1 MDVGE
6 SINVAMIFREK
17 WTCPFPHETDFP
29 PADNDLTGV
38 GTTLG
43 NRMEAGSGTATRADS
58 SHHTAGAVPYPAIT
72 PVNVDGADYDLT
84 LAAHH
89 LIPAQE
95 SLKDCDIL
103 DYIDKER
110 GVIKENLGYDVNGTQ
125 NGIWLPGPYAVDGWG
140 AMTLEQEDLPDTAKR
155 ASTRAKRAA
164 ALPGKL
170 SGEKFQGNYSM
181 GAMEQTKRQFHDRHV
196 DYSNFVRQYLEK
208 IHVNMLMVE
217 LQYCDK
223 CKNRGNEKLPPPL
236 SLVARLNGLSKKL
249 SGYLIWPPSSWVA
262 PLYTSGWSVLMRAAD
277 RPGN

>member
-6 SINVAMIFREK
+6 AITVAMIFREK
-17 WTCPFPHETDFP
+17 WTCPFPHESNIP
-29 PADNDLTGV
+29 AADNELEGV

-43 NRMEAGSGTATRADS
+43 KNMEAGSGTATRSDS
-58 SHHTAGAVPYPAIT
+58 SYHTANPVPYPNPA
-72 PVNVDGADYDLT
+72 PVRIDDDDYDVT
-84 LAAHH
+84 MAAHH

-95 SLKDCDIL
+95 SLKDCPIL
-103 DYIDKER
+103 EYIDKDK

-140 AMTLEQEDLPDTAKR
+140 DMTLEQEDLPETAKR
-155 ASTRAKRAA
+155 ATTKAKRQA

-170 SGEKFQGNYSM
+170 AGEQFQGNYSM
-181 GAMEQTKRQFHDRHV
+181 GAMEDSKRQFHDRHV

-217 LQYCDK
+217 LQFCDK
-223 CKNRGNEKLPPPL
+223 CKNRGSEKLPPPL
-236 SLVARLNGLSKKL
+236 SLVARINGLSRTL
-249 SGYLIWPPSSWVA
+249 SGYLIWPPSSWRA
-262 PLYTSGWSVLMRAAD
+262 PLYTSSWAVLMRAAD